1 MKLQSIILIVLI
13 FSTVVLMGCDVEGN
27 SFFQST
33 QVSPVLSVNVPDT
46 MVIGES
52 YSLEVTYQKD
62 SDCHIFSN
70 FEVQPQGDSLVFVR
84 AITLFT
90 QASNCSQDALAE
102 LKGLEFDNTFETNF
116 IFKFLKDVD
125 NEGDPVYIDKEV
137 IVIE

>member
-1 MKLQSIILIVLI
+1 MKLQIRTLILLF
-13 FSTVVLMGCDVEGN
+13 FSTVVLIGCDVN
-27 SFFQST
+27 DDSFFQSN
-33 QVSPVLSVNVPDT
+33 QVSPILSANVPDT

-70 FEVQPQGDSLVFVR
+70 FDVLPQGDSLVFVR

-90 QASNCSQDALAE
+90 QDSNCSQDELGE

-116 IFKFLKDVD
+116 TFKFLNDVD
-125 NEGDPVYIDKEV
+125 NEGEPVYIDKEV
-137 IVIE
+137 VVIE

>member
-1 MKLQSIILIVLI
+1 MKLQSKTFIVLF
-13 FSTVVLMGCDVEGN
+13 FSAFVLIGCDVDDD

-33 QVSPVLSVNVPDT
+33 QVSPVLSANVPDT

-70 FEVQPQGDSLVFVR
+70 FEVLPQGDSLVFVR
-84 AITLFT
+84 AVTLFT

-102 LKGLEFDNTFETNF
+102 LKGLEFDNIFETNF

-125 NEGDPVYIDKEV
+125 NEGDPIYIDKEV